1 MASMIKQTNLEK
13 LFWALGLWACAIS
26 FNAGSAEQ
34 IREVRGLEPVFGQ
47 SLGVS
52 LPADAAKVAE
62 KTTNRFTLI
71 SYRFKEN
78 GAAVKVT
85 ALSFKAKLG
94 KGKAK
99 ERLEKTL
106 WRFKGMCPGAKT
118 SFEEPSELFGQFDEK
133 ESAAALIVCPAGSN
147 KGGGAFLA
155 IDNGAGS
162 LSEVQAIVGSPLARA
177 EMFALVSKLRV
188 KLRMAGARVK

>member
-1 MASMIKQTNLEK
+1 MAGKMRQTNQGK
-13 LFWALGLWACAIS
+13 LILAFGLCACVLS
-26 FNAGSAEQ
+26 FNAWPSEQ
-34 IREVRGLEPVFGQ
+34 IREVKGLEPAFGQ

-52 LPADAAKVAE
+52 LPADATKVAE
-62 KTTNRFTLI
+62 KTTPRFTLL

-78 GAAVKVT
+78 AASVKVT

-94 KGKAK
+94 KGKSK

-106 WRFKGMCPGAKT
+106 SRFKGMCPGAQA
-118 SFEEPSELFGQFDEK
+118 SFEDPSELFGQFDDK

-155 IDNGAGS
+155 MDNGAGT
-162 LSEVQAIVGSPLARA
+162 LGEVQALWDKPLPRSAV
-177 EMFALVSKLRV
+177 FAMASKLRV
-188 KLRMAGARVK
+188 KLRMAGAPKR